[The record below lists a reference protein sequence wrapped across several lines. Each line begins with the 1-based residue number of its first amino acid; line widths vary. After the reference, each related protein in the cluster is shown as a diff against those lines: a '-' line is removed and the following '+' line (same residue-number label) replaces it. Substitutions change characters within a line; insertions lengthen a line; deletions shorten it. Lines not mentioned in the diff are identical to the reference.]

1 MGRSRAFSRPWSASI
16 GLFAYCST
24 VCSAEG
30 INSSSN
36 PWIGRSTIGR
46 DLGRGC
52 AGVQWPGEEM
62 SGSGQVTLGR
72 QQDVDDLAVL
82 VDGPVEIS
90 PCASDLHIGLV
101 DERPVTGAWRHGR
114 AASMNSRGESLN
126 PPVDGD
132 VIHGDATLSQ
142 QLFDVA
148 VRQS

>member
-1 MGRSRAFSRPWSASI
+1 
-16 GLFAYCST
+16 
-24 VCSAEG
+24 
-30 INSSSN
+30 
-36 PWIGRSTIGR
+36 
-46 DLGRGC
+46 
-52 AGVQWPGEEM
+52 M

-148 VRQS
+148 VRQSVPQVPPDREGDHLPREPEASEDRGRTTCSHSPSLRPSAINQRNQNAACRG

>member
-1 MGRSRAFSRPWSASI
+1 
-16 GLFAYCST
+16 
-24 VCSAEG
+24 
-30 INSSSN
+30 
-36 PWIGRSTIGR
+36 
-46 DLGRGC
+46 
-52 AGVQWPGEEM
+52 M

-132 VIHGDATLSQ
+132 VIHGDAALGK
-142 QLFDVA
+142 QLLNVA
-148 VRQS
+148 VGQAVPQVPADRDRDHLPRKPEAYKIGAVPGAVTGPVSGLHARPTRQCLRPHRQAQPHAD